1 MSFAFSCSLF
11 PHTFPKKWGPAVS
24 LWKGQRRT
32 TGLLKS
38 VSSLEKDVFLTEIT
52 SLEAAKNLAGL
63 LLKSLSRSSVR
74 SRMSLKSPKAY
85 NSLQKGA
92 VIWDP
97 KPLQVKKIF
106 EALKKGLNEY
116 LEAHQAELD
125 YLSGRHKDTKR
136 NSRLAFYYDLD
147 KQIRSVER
155 YIRKLEFHISKVEE
169 LYEAYCIQC
178 RLRDGATNMK
188 HAFSLSPS
196 TKASRES
203 LVELYK
209 NFQECTEDMCFI
221 ESALEVHLGEFH
233 LKMKGLVGFARLC
246 PGDQY
251 EVFVRLG
258 RQKWRLKG
266 KIETDDSQTWD
277 EEEKIFIP
285 NLHEKFEIKVTELR
299 GLATILVGVVTCDS
313 INFFTTKPQA
323 IIVDITELGTIKLQL
338 EVLWNPF
345 DTENLFLSP
354 GSTAK
359 FSVGSRKSLL
369 YNWTPPNTPSFREKY
384 YLSVLQQRQSQGD
397 ISDEAQPPSIWS
409 YLAACD
415 FDAHGRSKPHI
426 PAETSEADS
435 FSSEDQRG
443 TESRD
448 TTPAPDH
455 RPLPLV
461 IIQESCGEERQ
472 HPPPNHTTLD
482 ILKKTPCMDGF
493 PNNPSG
499 FLQSHKDGR
508 DSFNQ
513 TRNGRKTER
522 EDVSQKSLG
531 AANDLKLDGHSKAID
546 KTLQEVLNLLK
557 LHGVG
562 QAQLEKLEYQVSSLR
577 DKLKPKPLLHKHSS
591 MESLMVETVLESF
604 DFLNTDC
611 SADELSLFGSIRT
624 ASVSTYNDNTLQ
636 SLSCDIKTETRDV
649 TTGDDNLDT
658 LLITHLKLCKGLL
671 QKLKSPNVAQV
682 VQESI
687 LEEVSEQTRV
697 LGNVLDMSV
706 EEIIQKTKK
715 KKHYLKIWSDLA
727 EPGSILFTSAERFR
741 HALKYTLMLKVR
753 EKYPHQLEA
762 VLQKLLEQITTCE
775 GLLPSPPLQTE
786 LVTLF
791 QFYSYLEKH
800 HITSLEKHLG
810 KLAKE
815 VMLIEELQCPG
826 RLKTLKKLKG
836 KRLNKLQPL
845 PQTLQLLG
853 ILQLDDNHR
862 VSKAATSCLSRA
874 AANKNFREKAL
885 LFYTDV
891 LADHDPRLQQA
902 ACLALKNLRGV
913 ESIEQVAHLCQS
925 EAEEVRN
932 AARETTLSFGE
943 KGRQA
948 FERMDKICCELRET
962 AQEAEIE
969 ITVF

>member
-1 MSFAFSCSLF
+1 MSVKLTFVSPGDGGGISRSCSF
-11 PHTFPKKWGPAVS
+11 
-24 LWKGQRRT
+24 
-32 TGLLKS
+32 TGFSTVQSRK
-38 VSSLEKDVFLTEIT
+38 
-52 SLEAAKNLAGL
+52 LA
-63 LLKSLSRSSVR
+63 KSLNRSSVR

-85 NSLQKGA
+85 SSLQKGA

-188 HAFSLSPS
+188 HAFALSPS

-209 NFQECTEDMCFI
+209 NFQGCTEDMCFI
-221 ESALEVHLGEFH
+221 EGALEVHLGEFH

-285 NLHEKFEIKVTELR
+285 NLHEQFEIKVTELR

-338 EVLWNPF
+338 EVLWKPF

-354 GSTAK
+354 GTTAK
-359 FSVGSRKSLL
+359 FSVGSRKNSL

-384 YLSVLQQRQSQGD
+384 YLSILQQRQNQGD
-397 ISDEAQPPSIWS
+397 ISEEAQPPSILS

-415 FDAHGRSKPHI
+415 FGVHERSKPHD
-426 PAETSEADS
+426 PVETSEADS
-435 FSSEDQRG
+435 FSSEDLKG
-443 TESRD
+443 TESRNA
-448 TTPAPDH
+448 TPAADH
-455 RPLPLV
+455 RTLPLV
-461 IIQESCGEERQ
+461 IIQEACAEER
-472 HPPPNHTTLD
+472 HPLSSHATLD
-482 ILKKTPCMDGF
+482 ILKKTPCADGF
-493 PNNPSG
+493 PSNPSS
-499 FLQSHKDGR
+499 FLSRGKGSR
-508 DSFNQ
+508 ASFNQ
-513 TRNGRKTER
+513 TRTRHLTEQ
-522 EDVSQKSLG
+522 ENISQKSLN
-531 AANDLKLDGHSKAID
+531 AANDVKPDGCTKSID
-546 KTLQEVLNLLK
+546 KALQELLNLLK
-557 LHGVG
+557 FHDVR
-562 QAQLEKLEYQVSSLR
+562 QAQLEKLEYQVLSMR
-577 DKLKPKPLLHKHSS
+577 DKLKLKTLHHKRSS

-604 DFLNTDC
+604 DFLNADC
-611 SADELSLFGSIRT
+611 SADELSLFGSVRT
-624 ASVSTYNDNTLQ
+624 ASISTYNDSTFQ
-636 SLSCDIKTETRDV
+636 SLSCDMKTETRGV
-649 TTGDDNLDT
+649 TTGDDNLDV
-658 LLITHLKLCKGLL
+658 LLITHLKLCKALL
-671 QKLKSPNVAQV
+671 QKLRSPNIAQI
-682 VQESI
+682 VQESV
-687 LEEVSEQTRV
+687 LEEVSEQTQV
-697 LGNVLDMSV
+697 LGDVLDTSV

-727 EPGSILFTSAERFR
+727 EPGSILFASAERFH
-741 HALKYTLMLKVR
+741 HALRYTSALKMK
-753 EKYPHQLEA
+753 EKYPGQLEA
-762 VLQKLLEQITTCE
+762 VLRRLLEQIVTCN
-775 GLLPSPPLQTE
+775 GLLPSPYHQAEP
-786 LVTLF
+786 VTLF

-800 HITSLEKHLG
+800 HITSLDKHLG

-845 PQTLQLLG
+845 PQTLRLLG

-885 LFYTDV
+885 LFYTDA
-891 LADHDPRLQQA
+891 LADCDARLQQA
-902 ACLALKNLRGV
+902 ACLALKNLRAI

-925 EAEEVRN
+925 EIEEVRN

-948 FERMDKICCELRET
+948 FEKMDRICCELRET
-962 AQEAEIE
+962 VQQEAEIE

>member
-1 MSFAFSCSLF
+1 
-11 PHTFPKKWGPAVS
+11 
-24 LWKGQRRT
+24 
-32 TGLLKS
+32 
-38 VSSLEKDVFLTEIT
+38 
-52 SLEAAKNLAGL
+52 
-63 LLKSLSRSSVR
+63 SRSSVR

-106 EALKKGLNEY
+106 EPLLFSF
-116 LEAHQAELD
+116 Q
-125 YLSGRHKDTKR
+125 
-136 NSRLAFYYDLD
+136 AFYYDLD

-178 RLRDGATNMK
+178 RLRDGAANMK

-221 ESALEVHLGEFH
+221 EGALEVHLGEFH
-233 LKMKGLVGFARLC
+233 LKMKGMFIL
-246 PGDQY
+246 
-251 EVFVRLG
+251 VFVRLG

-285 NLHEKFEIKVTELR
+285 NLHEKLEIKVTELR

-354 GSTAK
+354 GTTAK
-359 FSVGSRKSLL
+359 FSVSSRKSSL

-397 ISDEAQPPSIWS
+397 GNNEAQPPSILS

-415 FDAHGRSKPHI
+415 FDVHGRSKPCT

-435 FSSEDQRG
+435 FSSEDQKG
-443 TESRD
+443 TESR
-448 TTPAPDH
+448 TVTPALDH
-455 RPLPLV
+455 RTLPLV
-461 IIQESCGEERQ
+461 MIQETCAEERQ
-472 HPPPNHTTLD
+472 HSLPDHTTLD
-482 ILKKTPCMDGF
+482 ILKKTPCVDGF
-493 PNNPSG
+493 PSNLPS
-499 FLQSHKDGR
+499 FLSRRKGG
-508 DSFNQ
+508 DSFHQ
-513 TRNGRKTER
+513 TRNHCLTEQ
-522 EDVSQKSLG
+522 EDFSQKSLNT
-531 AANDLKLDGHSKAID
+531 ANDLKLDGHTKSID

-557 LHGVG
+557 SHNVV

-577 DKLKPKPLLHKHSS
+577 DKLKLKLLHHKHAS
-591 MESLMVETVLESF
+591 MESLMVERVLESF
-604 DFLNTDC
+604 DFLNADC
-611 SADELSLFGSIRT
+611 SADELSLFGSVRT
-624 ASVSTYNDNTLQ
+624 ASIRYVSSAVAYRGKEAQ
-636 SLSCDIKTETRDV
+636 SLKWDF
-649 TTGDDNLDT
+649 
-658 LLITHLKLCKGLL
+658 
-671 QKLKSPNVAQV
+671 
-682 VQESI
+682 
-687 LEEVSEQTRV
+687 
-697 LGNVLDMSV
+697 SV
-706 EEIIQKTKK
+706 IQKIKK
-715 KKHYLKIWSDLA
+715 KKHNLKIWSDLA
-727 EPGSILFTSAERFR
+727 EPSSILFASAERFR
-741 HALKYTLMLKVR
+741 HALKYTLMLKVK
-753 EKYPHQLEA
+753 EKYPRQLEA
-762 VLQKLLEQITTCE
+762 VLQRLLEQIVTCD
-775 GLLPSPPLQTE
+775 GLLPCLPLQPE
-786 LVTLF
+786 LVTSF

-815 VMLIEELQCPG
+815 G
-826 RLKTLKKLKG
+826 KG
-836 KRLNKLQPL
+836 SAWLNF
-845 PQTLQLLG
+845 
-853 ILQLDDNHR
+853 
-862 VSKAATSCLSRA
+862 S
-874 AANKNFREKAL
+874 AL
-885 LFYTDV
+885 LFYTDA
-891 LADHDPRLQQA
+891 LADSDTRLQQA

-913 ESIEQVAHLCQS
+913 ESIEQVARLCQS

-943 KGRQA
+943 QGRQA
-948 FERMDKICCELRET
+948 FEKMDRICCELRDT
-962 AQEAEIE
+962 VQQEAEIE

>member
-1 MSFAFSCSLF
+1 MGNCS
-11 PHTFPKKWGPAVS
+11 S
-24 LWKGQRRT
+24 
-32 TGLLKS
+32 
-38 VSSLEKDVFLTEIT
+38 
-52 SLEAAKNLAGL
+52 
-63 LLKSLSRSSVR
+63 KSLSRSSVR
-74 SRMSLKSPKAY
+74 SRMSLKPPKAY
-85 NSLQKGA
+85 SSLQKGA
-92 VIWDP
+92 LIWDP

-188 HAFSLSPS
+188 QAFSLSPS

-209 NFQECTEDMCFI
+209 NVQECTEDMCFI
-221 ESALEVHLGEFH
+221 EGALEVHLGEFH
-233 LKMKGLVGFARLC
+233 VKMKGLVGFARLC

-313 INFFTTKPQA
+313 ISFFTTKPQA
-323 IIVDITELGTIKLQL
+323 ILVDITELGTIKLRL

-359 FSVGSRKSLL
+359 FSVGSRKSSL
-369 YNWTPPNTPSFREKY
+369 YNWTPPNTPSFRERY
-384 YLSVLQQRQSQGD
+384 YLSVLQHRQSPGD
-397 ISDEAQPPSIWS
+397 AAEEARPPSILS

-415 FDAHGRSKPHI
+415 FDVPGRNKPHN
-426 PAETSEADS
+426 PAETSEGDS
-435 FSSEDQRG
+435 FSSEDQKG
-443 TESRD
+443 AESRSA
-448 TTPAPDH
+448 TPAPEH
-455 RPLPLV
+455 RMLPLV
-461 IIQESCGEERQ
+461 IIQESGAEEPQRPLPA
-472 HPPPNHTTLD
+472 HSTLD
-482 ILKKTPCMDGF
+482 ILKKTPCVDGL
-493 PNNPSG
+493 PSPSG
-499 FLQSHKDGR
+499 FPSRHKGRR
-508 DSFNQ
+508 DSVSQ
-513 TRNGRKTER
+513 ARNRRLAEQ
-522 EDVSQKSLG
+522 ENISQKSWN
-531 AANDLKLDGHSKAID
+531 AAEGRAKPMDRS
-546 KTLQEVLNLLK
+546 LQEVLNLLK
-557 LHGVG
+557 GRHEGR
-562 QAQLEKLEYQVSSLR
+562 AQLQKLECQLSSLR
-577 DKLKPKPLLHKHSS
+577 DKLKLKPLHNHSS

-604 DFLNTDC
+604 DFLNADC

-624 ASVSTYNDNTLQ
+624 GSVSTCNGTVLQ
-636 SLSCDIKTETRDV
+636 SLSCDTRPEAQDV

-658 LLITHLKLCKGLL
+658 LLITHLRLCKGLL
-671 QKLKSPNVAQV
+671 QKLRTPNVAPV

-697 LGNVLDMSV
+697 LGDVLDLSV
-706 EEIIQKTKK
+706 EKIIQKTKK
-715 KKHYLKIWSDLA
+715 KKQYLKIWSDLA
-727 EPGSILFTSAERFR
+727 EPGSSILVTSAERFR
-741 HALKYTLMLKVR
+741 HALKYTMMLKVK
-753 EKYPHQLEA
+753 EKYPSHLET
-762 VLQKLLEQITTCE
+762 VLQRLLEQILTCD
-775 GLLPSPPLQTE
+775 GLLPSSHLQME
-786 LVTLF
+786 PVTLF
-791 QFYSYLEKH
+791 QFYRYLERH
-800 HITSLEKHLG
+800 HIGSLEKHLA

-826 RLKTLKKLKG
+826 RLKTLKRLKG
-836 KRLNKLQPL
+836 KRLNRLQPL
-845 PQTLQLLG
+845 PRTLRLLG
-853 ILQLDDNHR
+853 LLQLDENHR
-862 VSKAATSCLSRA
+862 VSKAATACLARA
-874 AANKNFREKAL
+874 GGCGSLRARAV

-891 LADHDPRLQQA
+891 LSDRDARLQQA
-902 ACLALKNLRGV
+902 ACLALKNLRAV

-925 EAEEVRN
+925 ETEEVRN

-943 KGRQA
+943 RGRQA
-948 FERMDKICCELRET
+948 FEKMDRICCELRET

>member
-1 MSFAFSCSLF
+1 MSVKLTFVSPGDGGGISRSCSF
-11 PHTFPKKWGPAVS
+11 
-24 LWKGQRRT
+24 
-32 TGLLKS
+32 TGFSTVQSRK
-38 VSSLEKDVFLTEIT
+38 
-52 SLEAAKNLAGL
+52 LA
-63 LLKSLSRSSVR
+63 KSLSRSSVR

-147 KQIRSVER
+147 KQIRFVER

-221 ESALEVHLGEFH
+221 EGALEVHLGEFH

-354 GSTAK
+354 GTTAK
-359 FSVGSRKSLL
+359 FSVGSRKSSL

-384 YLSVLQQRQSQGD
+384 YLSVLQQRQNQGD
-397 ISDEAQPPSIWS
+397 VSDEAQPPSILT

-415 FDAHGRSKPHI
+415 FDVPGRSKPHN

-435 FSSEDQRG
+435 FSSEDQKG
-443 TESRD
+443 MESRN
-448 TTPAPDH
+448 TTPALDH
-455 RPLPLV
+455 RTLPSV
-461 IIQESCGEERQ
+461 IIQETCAEERQ
-472 HPPPNHTTLD
+472 HPLPNHTTLD
-482 ILKKTPCMDGF
+482 ILKKTPCVDGF

-499 FLQSHKDGR
+499 FLNRHKGCR

-513 TRNGRKTER
+513 TRNRCLTEQDDINQR
-522 EDVSQKSLG
+522 SLN
-531 AANDLKLDGHSKAID
+531 AANNLKLDGHTTSID

-557 LHGVG
+557 LHDVG

-577 DKLKPKPLLHKHSS
+577 DKLKLKTLHHKHSS

-604 DFLNTDC
+604 DFLNADY
-611 SADELSLFGSIRT
+611 SADELSLFGSVRT
-624 ASVSTYNDNTLQ
+624 ASISTYNDNTLQ
-636 SLSCDIKTETRDV
+636 SLSCDMRTETRDV

-671 QKLKSPNVAQV
+671 QKLRSPNVAQV

-697 LGNVLDMSV
+697 LGDVLDMSV

-727 EPGSILFTSAERFR
+727 EPGSILFASAERFR
-741 HALKYTLMLKVR
+741 HALKYTSTLKVR
-753 EKYPHQLEA
+753 EKYPGQLEA
-762 VLQKLLEQITTCE
+762 VLQRLLEQIITCD
-775 GLLPSPPLQTE
+775 GLLPSLHLQTE
-786 LVTLF
+786 PVTVF

-845 PQTLQLLG
+845 PQTLRLLG

-862 VSKAATSCLSRA
+862 VCKAATSCLSRA

-885 LFYTDV
+885 FFYTDV
-891 LADHDPRLQQA
+891 LADCDARLQQA

-925 EAEEVRN
+925 ETEEVRN

-948 FERMDKICCELRET
+948 FEKMDRICCELRET
-962 AQEAEIE
+962 VQQEAEIE

>member
-1 MSFAFSCSLF
+1 MGLDIELVPWKLCGLGIAFLPGDGVCIFLIFLFSFY
-11 PHTFPKKWGPAVS
+11 
-24 LWKGQRRT
+24 R
-32 TGLLKS
+32 
-38 VSSLEKDVFLTEIT
+38 
-52 SLEAAKNLAGL
+52 
-63 LLKSLSRSSVR
+63 KSLSRGSVR
-74 SRMSLKSPKAY
+74 SRMSLKPPKVY

-136 NSRLAFYYDLD
+136 NSRLSADIPSQNLL
-147 KQIRSVER
+147 
-155 YIRKLEFHISKVEE
+155 KLCWGNSCSFFPHLPNLKVEE

-221 ESALEVHLGEFH
+221 EGALEVHLGEFH

-345 DTENLFLSP
+345 DTESMFLSP
-354 GSTAK
+354 GTTAK
-359 FSVGSRKSLL
+359 YSVGSRKSSL

-384 YLSVLQQRQSQGD
+384 YLSVLQQRQNQGD
-397 ISDEAQPPSIWS
+397 VSDEAQPPSILS

-415 FDAHGRSKPHI
+415 FDVHGRSKPHN

-443 TESRD
+443 TESRN
-448 TTPAPDH
+448 TTPALGH
-455 RPLPLV
+455 RTLPLV
-461 IIQESCGEERQ
+461 IIQETCAEERQ
-472 HPPPNHTTLD
+472 HPLPNHTTLD
-482 ILKKTPCMDGF
+482 ILKKTPCVDGF
-493 PNNPSG
+493 PNNPPS
-499 FLQSHKDGR
+499 FLNRHKGSR

-513 TRNGRKTER
+513 TRSCHLTEQ
-522 EDVSQKSLG
+522 EDISQKSLNT
-531 AANDLKLDGHSKAID
+531 ANDLKRDGCTKSID

-557 LHGVG
+557 LHDVG
-562 QAQLEKLEYQVSSLR
+562 QAQLEKLKYQVSSLR
-577 DKLKPKPLLHKHSS
+577 DKLKTLHHKHSS

-604 DFLNTDC
+604 DFLNADC

-624 ASVSTYNDNTLQ
+624 ASIRY
-636 SLSCDIKTETRDV
+636 IPAA
-649 TTGDDNLDT
+649 
-658 LLITHLKLCKGLL
+658 LCYRG
-671 QKLKSPNVAQV
+671 QGRGVRRAHPRNSYQY
-682 VQESI
+682 
-687 LEEVSEQTRV
+687 TV
-697 LGNVLDMSV
+697 LGEVMVVCAIWCLISHV
-706 EEIIQKTKK
+706 KSKIFIQKTKK

-727 EPGSILFTSAERFR
+727 EPGSILFASAERFR
-741 HALKYTLMLKVR
+741 QALKYTTMLKVK
-753 EKYPHQLEA
+753 EKYPGQLEA
-762 VLQKLLEQITTCE
+762 VLQKLLEQIITCD
-775 GLLPSPPLQTE
+775 GLLLSLYLQTE

-874 AANKNFREKAL
+874 ATNKNFREKAL
-885 LFYTDV
+885 FFYTDV
-891 LADHDPRLQQA
+891 LAGCDARLQQA

-913 ESIEQVAHLCQS
+913 ESMEQVAHLCQS
-925 EAEEVRN
+925 ETEEVRN
-932 AARETTLSFGE
+932 AARETMLSFGE

-948 FERMDKICCELRET
+948 FERMDRICCELRET
-962 AQEAEIE
+962 VQQEAEIE

>member
-1 MSFAFSCSLF
+1 
-11 PHTFPKKWGPAVS
+11 
-24 LWKGQRRT
+24 
-32 TGLLKS
+32 
-38 VSSLEKDVFLTEIT
+38 
-52 SLEAAKNLAGL
+52 
-63 LLKSLSRSSVR
+63 
-74 SRMSLKSPKAY
+74 MSLKSPKAY

-136 NSRLAFYYDLD
+136 NSRL
-147 KQIRSVER
+147 
-155 YIRKLEFHISKVEE
+155 VEE

-178 RLRDGATNMK
+178 RLRDGAANMK

-221 ESALEVHLGEFH
+221 EGALEVHLGEFH

-285 NLHEKFEIKVTELR
+285 NLHEKLEIKVTELR

-354 GSTAK
+354 GTTAK
-359 FSVGSRKSLL
+359 FSVSSRKSSL

-397 ISDEAQPPSIWS
+397 GNNEAQPPSILS

-415 FDAHGRSKPHI
+415 FDVHGRSKPCT

-435 FSSEDQRG
+435 FSSEDQKG
-443 TESRD
+443 TESR
-448 TTPAPDH
+448 TVTPALDH
-455 RPLPLV
+455 RTLPLV
-461 IIQESCGEERQ
+461 MIQETCAEERQ
-472 HPPPNHTTLD
+472 HSLPDHTTLD
-482 ILKKTPCMDGF
+482 ILKKTPCVDGF
-493 PNNPSG
+493 PSNLPS
-499 FLQSHKDGR
+499 FLSRRKGG
-508 DSFNQ
+508 DSFHQ
-513 TRNGRKTER
+513 TRNHCLTEQ
-522 EDVSQKSLG
+522 EDFSQKSLNT
-531 AANDLKLDGHSKAID
+531 ANDLKLDGHTKSID

-557 LHGVG
+557 SHNVV

-577 DKLKPKPLLHKHSS
+577 DKLKLKLLHHKHAS
-591 MESLMVETVLESF
+591 MESLMVERVLESF
-604 DFLNTDC
+604 DFLNADC
-611 SADELSLFGSIRT
+611 SADELSLFGSVRT
-624 ASVSTYNDNTLQ
+624 ASIRYVSSAVQFTFNQLFLF
-636 SLSCDIKTETRDV
+636 SFVLP
-649 TTGDDNLDT
+649 
-658 LLITHLKLCKGLL
+658 H
-671 QKLKSPNVAQV
+671 VA
-682 VQESI
+682 S
-687 LEEVSEQTRV
+687 
-697 LGNVLDMSV
+697 
-706 EEIIQKTKK
+706 
-715 KKHYLKIWSDLA
+715 
-727 EPGSILFTSAERFR
+727 
-741 HALKYTLMLKVR
+741 
-753 EKYPHQLEA
+753 
-762 VLQKLLEQITTCE
+762 VLQRLLEQIVTCD
-775 GLLPSPPLQTE
+775 GLLPCLPLQPE
-786 LVTLF
+786 LVTSF

-815 VMLIEELQCPG
+815 GKGSAWLNFSV
-826 RLKTLKKLKG
+826 RLCSDSDT
-836 KRLNKLQPL
+836 
-845 PQTLQLLG
+845 
-853 ILQLDDNHR
+853 
-862 VSKAATSCLSRA
+862 
-874 AANKNFREKAL
+874 
-885 LFYTDV
+885 
-891 LADHDPRLQQA
+891 RLQQA

-913 ESIEQVAHLCQS
+913 ESIEQVARLCQS

-932 AARETTLSFGE
+932 AARETTLSFG
-943 KGRQA
+943 KSV
-948 FERMDKICCELRET
+948 ELLLSN
-962 AQEAEIE
+962 
-969 ITVF
+969 VK

>member
-1 MSFAFSCSLF
+1 MSVKLTFVSPGDGGGISRSSSFTGFSTMQSR
-11 PHTFPKKWGPAVS
+11 K
-24 LWKGQRRT
+24 
-32 TGLLKS
+32 
-38 VSSLEKDVFLTEIT
+38 
-52 SLEAAKNLAGL
+52 LA
-63 LLKSLSRSSVR
+63 KSLSRSSVR
-74 SRMSLKSPKAY
+74 SRMSLRSPKVY
-85 NSLQKGA
+85 SSLQKG
-92 VIWDP
+92 VVVWDP

-136 NSRLAFYYDLD
+136 NSRL
-147 KQIRSVER
+147 
-155 YIRKLEFHISKVEE
+155 VEE

-178 RLRDGATNMK
+178 RLRDGAANMK

-209 NFQECTEDMCFI
+209 NFQGCTEDMCFI
-221 ESALEVHLGEFH
+221 EGALEVHLGEFH

-345 DTENLFLSP
+345 DTDNLFLSP
-354 GSTAK
+354 GTTAK
-359 FSVGSRKSLL
+359 FSVGSRKSSL

-384 YLSVLQQRQSQGD
+384 YLVSMLRKTKCKAKTLGVG
-397 ISDEAQPPSIWS
+397 PPSILS

-415 FDAHGRSKPHI
+415 FGVHSRSKPHSA
-426 PAETSEADS
+426 AETSEADS
-435 FSSEDQRG
+435 FSSEDQKG
-443 TESRD
+443 TESRN
-448 TTPAPDH
+448 TTPALGH
-455 RPLPLV
+455 RTLPLV
-461 IIQESCGEERQ
+461 IIQETSAEERQ
-472 HPPPNHTTLD
+472 HPLPNHTTLD
-482 ILKKTPCMDGF
+482 ILKKTPCVDGF
-493 PNNPSG
+493 PNTPSS
-499 FLQSHKDGR
+499 FLIRGKDSR
-508 DSFNQ
+508 DSINQ
-513 TRNGRKTER
+513 TRNRHLTEQ
-522 EDVSQKSLG
+522 ENVSQKSL
-531 AANDLKLDGHSKAID
+531 N
-546 KTLQEVLNLLK
+546 TLQEVLNLLK
-557 LHGVG
+557 LQDMR
-562 QAQLEKLEYQVSSLR
+562 QAQLEKLEYQVLSIR
-577 DKLKPKPLLHKHSS
+577 GKLKTLPHKHSS

-611 SADELSLFGSIRT
+611 SADELSLFGSVRT
-624 ASVSTYNDNTLQ
+624 ASIRYVSAALHERGRGKGVRKADPRNT
-636 SLSCDIKTETRDV
+636 
-649 TTGDDNLDT
+649 DT
-658 LLITHLKLCKGLL
+658 FRSAKYDCA
-671 QKLKSPNVAQV
+671 VF
-682 VQESI
+682 
-687 LEEVSEQTRV
+687 
-697 LGNVLDMSV
+697 
-706 EEIIQKTKK
+706 
-715 KKHYLKIWSDLA
+715 
-727 EPGSILFTSAERFR
+727 LFLVCSF
-741 HALKYTLMLKVR
+741 L
-753 EKYPHQLEA
+753 PS
-762 VLQKLLEQITTCE
+762 VLQRLLEQIVTCD
-775 GLLPSPPLQTE
+775 GLLPSPYLQTE
-786 LVTLF
+786 PVTLF
-791 QFYSYLEKH
+791 QFCSYLEKH

-845 PQTLQLLG
+845 RPTLRLLG

-874 AANKNFREKAL
+874 AANKSFREKAL

-891 LADHDPRLQQA
+891 LADCDARLQQA
-902 ACLALKNLRGV
+902 ACLALKNLRGI
-913 ESIEQVAHLCQS
+913 ESIEEVAHLCQS
-925 EAEEVRN
+925 ETEEVRN

-948 FERMDKICCELRET
+948 FEKMDRICCELRET
-962 AQEAEIE
+962 VHQEAEIE

>member
-1 MSFAFSCSLF
+1 MSVKLTFVSPGDGGGISRSCSF
-11 PHTFPKKWGPAVS
+11 
-24 LWKGQRRT
+24 
-32 TGLLKS
+32 TGFSTVQSRK
-38 VSSLEKDVFLTEIT
+38 
-52 SLEAAKNLAGL
+52 LA
-63 LLKSLSRSSVR
+63 
-74 SRMSLKSPKAY
+74 
-85 NSLQKGA
+85 
-92 VIWDP
+92 
-97 KPLQVKKIF
+97 
-106 EALKKGLNEY
+106 EY

-147 KQIRSVER
+147 KQIRLVER

-178 RLRDGATNMK
+178 RLRDGAANMK

-221 ESALEVHLGEFH
+221 EGALEVHLGEFH

-285 NLHEKFEIKVTELR
+285 NLHEKLEIKVTELR

-354 GSTAK
+354 GTTAK
-359 FSVGSRKSLL
+359 FSVSSRKSSL

-384 YLSVLQQRQSQGD
+384 YLSVLQQRQSQADG
-397 ISDEAQPPSIWS
+397 SDAQPPSILS

-415 FDAHGRSKPHI
+415 FDVHRRSKPCT

-435 FSSEDQRG
+435 FSSEDQKG
-443 TESRD
+443 MESR
-448 TTPAPDH
+448 TATPALDH
-455 RPLPLV
+455 RTLPLV
-461 IIQESCGEERQ
+461 MIQETCAEERQ
-472 HPPPNHTTLD
+472 HPLPDHTTLD
-482 ILKKTPCMDGF
+482 ILKKTPCVDGF
-493 PNNPSG
+493 PSNPPS
-499 FLQSHKDGR
+499 FRSHHKGG
-508 DSFNQ
+508 DSFHQ
-513 TRNGRKTER
+513 TRTHRLTEH
-522 EDVSQKSLG
+522 EDFSQKSLTT
-531 AANDLKLDGHSKAID
+531 ANDLKLDGHTKSID

-557 LHGVG
+557 SHDVV

-577 DKLKPKPLLHKHSS
+577 DKLKLKPLHHKHSS

-604 DFLNTDC
+604 DFLNADC
-611 SADELSLFGSIRT
+611 SADELSLFGSVRT
-624 ASVSTYNDNTLQ
+624 ASISTYNDNTLQ
-636 SLSCDIKTETRDV
+636 SLSCDMRTETRDV

-658 LLITHLKLCKGLL
+658 LLVTHLKLCKGLL
-671 QKLKSPNVAQV
+671 QKLSSPTVAQV
-682 VQESI
+682 VQKSI

-697 LGNVLDMSV
+697 LGDVLDMSV

-715 KKHYLKIWSDLA
+715 KKQYLKIWSDLA
-727 EPGSILFTSAERFR
+727 EPSSILFASAERFR
-741 HALKYTLMLKVR
+741 HALKYTLMLKVK
-753 EKYPHQLEA
+753 EKYPRQLEA
-762 VLQKLLEQITTCE
+762 VLQRLLEQIVTCD
-775 GLLPSPPLQTE
+775 GLLPCLPLQPE
-786 LVTLF
+786 LVTSF

-836 KRLNKLQPL
+836 KRLNRLQPL
-845 PQTLQLLG
+845 PQTLRLLG
-853 ILQLDDNHR
+853 LLQLDDNHR
-862 VSKAATSCLSRA
+862 VSKAATACLCRA
-874 AANKNFREKAL
+874 AASRNCREKAL
-885 LFYTDV
+885 LFYTDA
-891 LADHDPRLQQA
+891 LADSDTRLQQA

-913 ESIEQVAHLCQS
+913 ESIEQVAQLCQS

-943 KGRQA
+943 QGRQA
-948 FERMDKICCELRET
+948 FEKMDRICCELRDT
-962 AQEAEIE
+962 VQQEAEIE

>member
-1 MSFAFSCSLF
+1 MSVKLTFVSPGDGAGISRSCSF
-11 PHTFPKKWGPAVS
+11 
-24 LWKGQRRT
+24 
-32 TGLLKS
+32 TGFSTVQSRKL
-38 VSSLEKDVFLTEIT
+38 
-52 SLEAAKNLAGL
+52 AKP
-63 LLKSLSRSSVR
+63 LSRGSVR
-74 SRMSLKSPKAY
+74 SRMSLKPPKAY

-92 VIWDP
+92 LVWDP

-188 HAFSLSPS
+188 EAFSLSPA

-203 LVELYK
+203 LVELYR
-209 NFQECTEDMCFI
+209 NVQECTEDMCFI
-221 ESALEVHLGEFH
+221 EGALEVHLGEFH
-233 LKMKGLVGFARLC
+233 VKMKGLVGFARLC

-266 KIETDDSQTWD
+266 KIESDDSQTWD
-277 EEEKIFIP
+277 EEEKVFIP

-323 IIVDITELGTIKLQL
+323 IVVDITELGTIKLRL

-345 DTENLFLSP
+345 DTESLFLSP

-359 FSVGSRKSLL
+359 FSVGSRKSSL
-369 YNWTPPNTPSFREKY
+369 YNWTPPNTPSFRERY
-384 YLSVLQQRQSQGD
+384 YLSVLQQR
-397 ISDEAQPPSIWS
+397 EENQPPSILS
-409 YLAACD
+409 YLAACEL
-415 FDAHGRSKPHI
+415 AV
-426 PAETSEADS
+426 PAESSEGDS
-435 FSSEDQRG
+435 FSSEEQRG
-443 TESRD
+443 PDSRSA
-448 TTPAPDH
+448 TPAPER
-455 RPLPLV
+455 RPPL
-461 IIQESCGEERQ
+461 IIRETAAEEP
-472 HPPPNHTTLD
+472 HAPAPAAASTLD
-482 ILKKTPCMDGF
+482 ILRKSPAPGAS
-493 PNNPSG
+493 PSPSG
-499 FLQSHKDGR
+499 RHKGAGGSFSRARHRRLAEPESGGRRGWKEPRAKGVDG
-508 DSFNQ
+508 S
-513 TRNGRKTER
+513 
-522 EDVSQKSLG
+522 
-531 AANDLKLDGHSKAID
+531 
-546 KTLQEVLNLLK
+546 LQEVLTLLK
-557 LHGVG
+557 GCG
-562 QAQLEKLEYQVSSLR
+562 QPPAQLDKLESQVSSLR
-577 DKLKPKPLLHKHSS
+577 DKLKLKTLHKHSS

-604 DFLNTDC
+604 DFLNADC

-624 ASVSTYNDNTLQ
+624 GSVSTYNGNGLQ
-636 SLSCDIKTETRDV
+636 SLSCDTRAEAQDV

-658 LLITHLKLCKGLL
+658 LLITHLRLCKGLL
-671 QKLKSPNVAQV
+671 QKLRTPNVAPV
-682 VQESI
+682 VQESL

-697 LGNVLDMSV
+697 LGDVLDLSV
-706 EEIIQKTKK
+706 DKIIQKTKK
-715 KKHYLKIWSDLA
+715 KKQYLKIWSDLA
-727 EPGSILFTSAERFR
+727 EPGSSILVTSAERFR
-741 HALKYTLMLKVR
+741 HGLKYTMMLKVK
-753 EKYPHQLEA
+753 EKYPSHLET
-762 VLQKLLEQITTCE
+762 VLQRLLEQILTCD
-775 GLLPSPPLQTE
+775 GLLPPSALHTE
-786 LVTLF
+786 PVTVF
-791 QFYSYLEKH
+791 QFCRYLERH
-800 HITSLEKHLG
+800 HIGSLEKHLA

-826 RLKTLKKLKG
+826 RLKTLKRLKG
-836 KRLNKLQPL
+836 KRLSRLQPL
-845 PQTLQLLG
+845 PRTLRLLG
-853 ILQLDDNHR
+853 LLQLDDNHR
-862 VSKAATSCLSRA
+862 VSKAATACLARA
-874 AANKNFREKAL
+874 GGGQLRARAV

-891 LADHDPRLQQA
+891 LADCDARLQQA
-902 ACLALKNLRGV
+902 ACLALKNLRAV

-925 EAEEVRN
+925 ETEEVRN

-943 KGRQA
+943 RGRQA
-948 FERMDKICCELRET
+948 FEKMDRICCELRET

>member
-1 MSFAFSCSLF
+1 S
-11 PHTFPKKWGPAVS
+11 
-24 LWKGQRRT
+24 
-32 TGLLKS
+32 
-38 VSSLEKDVFLTEIT
+38 
-52 SLEAAKNLAGL
+52 
-63 LLKSLSRSSVR
+63 
-74 SRMSLKSPKAY
+74 
-85 NSLQKGA
+85 
-92 VIWDP
+92 
-97 KPLQVKKIF
+97 
-106 EALKKGLNEY
+106 EY

-178 RLRDGATNMK
+178 RLRDGAANMK
-188 HAFSLSPS
+188 QAFSLSPS

-209 NFQECTEDMCFI
+209 NFQGCTEDMCFI
-221 ESALEVHLGEFH
+221 EGALEVHLGEFH

-299 GLATILVGVVTCDS
+299 GLGTILVGVVTCDS

-345 DTENLFLSP
+345 DTDSLFLSP
-354 GSTAK
+354 GTTAK
-359 FSVGSRKSLL
+359 FSVGSRKSSL

-384 YLSVLQQRQSQGD
+384 YLSVLQQRQNEGEVKE
-397 ISDEAQPPSIWS
+397 EAQPPSILS

-415 FDAHGRSKPHI
+415 FGVHPRSKPHS
-426 PAETSEADS
+426 AAGTSEVDS
-435 FSSEDQRG
+435 LCSEDEKG

-448 TTPAPDH
+448 TTPALGH
-455 RPLPLV
+455 GTLPLV
-461 IIQESCGEERQ
+461 IIQETSAEERQ
-472 HPPPNHTTLD
+472 RPLPNHVTLD
-482 ILKKTPCMDGF
+482 ILKKTPCVDGF
-493 PNNPSG
+493 PNTPSSFVVRG
-499 FLQSHKDGR
+499 KGSR
-508 DSFNQ
+508 DFINQ
-513 TRNGRKTER
+513 TRNHHLTEQ
-522 EDVSQKSLG
+522 ENVSQRSLN
-531 AANDLKLDGHSKAID
+531 AENVLKLDGCAKSID

-557 LHGVG
+557 FWDMR
-562 QAQLEKLEYQVSSLR
+562 QAQLEKLEHQVLSVR
-577 DKLKPKPLLHKHSS
+577 DKLKLKTLPRKHSS

-624 ASVSTYNDNTLQ
+624 ASISTYNDNTLH
-636 SLSCDIKTETRDV
+636 SLSSDIKTEARDV
-649 TTGDDNLDT
+649 TTGDDSLDT
-658 LLITHLKLCKGLL
+658 LLITHLKLCKSLL
-671 QKLKSPNVAQV
+671 QKLSSPSVAQI
-682 VQESI
+682 VQERL
-687 LEEVSEQTRV
+687 LEEVSRQTQV
-697 LGNVLDMSV
+697 LGEVVEGSV

-715 KKHYLKIWSDLA
+715 KKHFLKIWSDIA
-727 EPGSILFTSAERFR
+727 EPGSVLFASAERFR
-741 HALKYTLMLKVR
+741 RALKYLLTLKVKER
-753 EKYPHQLEA
+753 YPGQLEA
-762 VLQKLLEQITTCE
+762 VLQSLLEQIVTCD
-775 GLLPSPPLQTE
+775 GLLPSPYLRTE
-786 LVTLF
+786 PVTFF
-791 QFYSYLEKH
+791 QFCNYLEKL

-845 PQTLQLLG
+845 PRTLRLLG
-853 ILQLDDNHR
+853 MLQLDDNHR
-862 VSKAATSCLSRA
+862 VSKAATSCLSRL
-874 AANKNFREKAL
+874 AANSSLREKAL
-885 LFYTDV
+885 LFYTGV
-891 LADHDPRLQQA
+891 LADSDARLQQA
-902 ACLALKNLRGV
+902 ACLALKILRGI
-913 ESIEQVAHLCQS
+913 ESIEEVAHLCQS

-948 FERMDKICCELRET
+948 FEKMDRICCELRDT
-962 AQEAEIE
+962 VHQEAEIE

>member
-1 MSFAFSCSLF
+1 MSVKLTFVSPGDGGGISRSCSF
-11 PHTFPKKWGPAVS
+11 
-24 LWKGQRRT
+24 
-32 TGLLKS
+32 TGFSTVQSRK
-38 VSSLEKDVFLTEIT
+38 
-52 SLEAAKNLAGL
+52 LA
-63 LLKSLSRSSVR
+63 KSLSRSSVR

-92 VIWDP
+92 VVWDP

-106 EALKKGLNEY
+106 EVLKKGLNEY

-203 LVELYK
+203 LVELCK

-221 ESALEVHLGEFH
+221 EGALEVHLGEFH

-345 DTENLFLSP
+345 DTGNLFLSP
-354 GSTAK
+354 GTTAK
-359 FSVGSRKSLL
+359 FSVGSRKSSL
-369 YNWTPPNTPSFREKY
+369 YSWTPPNTPSFREKY
-384 YLSVLQQRQSQGD
+384 YLSVLQQRQNQGD
-397 ISDEAQPPSIWS
+397 VSDEAQPPSILS

-415 FDAHGRSKPHI
+415 FDVHGRNKPHN

-435 FSSEDQRG
+435 FSSEDQKG
-443 TESRD
+443 TESRN
-448 TTPAPDH
+448 TTPALDH
-455 RPLPLV
+455 RMLPLV
-461 IIQESCGEERQ
+461 IIQDTCAEEQQ
-472 HPPPNHTTLD
+472 HPLPNHTTLD
-482 ILKKTPCMDGF
+482 ILKKTPCVDEF
-493 PNNPSG
+493 PSNPSSV
-499 FLQSHKDGR
+499 LSSHQGR
-508 DSFNQ
+508 DPFNQ
-513 TRNGRKTER
+513 TRNRRLAEQ
-522 EDVSQKSLG
+522 EDISQKSLN
-531 AANDLKLDGHSKAID
+531 AANDLKLDGRTKSID

-557 LHGVG
+557 SRDVR
-562 QAQLEKLEYQVSSLR
+562 QARLEKLEYQVSSLR
-577 DKLKPKPLLHKHSS
+577 DKLKLKTLHRRHSS

-604 DFLNTDC
+604 DFLNADC
-611 SADELSLFGSIRT
+611 SADELSLFGSVRT
-624 ASVSTYNDNTLQ
+624 TSTSTYNDNTLQ
-636 SLSCDIKTETRDV
+636 SLSCDTRTETRDV
-649 TTGDDNLDT
+649 TTGDDSLDT

-671 QKLKSPNVAQV
+671 QKLRSPNVAQV
-682 VQESI
+682 VQKSI

-697 LGNVLDMSV
+697 LGDVLNMSA
-706 EEIIQKTKK
+706 EEIIQKAKK

-727 EPGSILFTSAERFR
+727 EPGSILFASAERFR
-741 HALKYTLMLKVR
+741 RAIKYTLTLKVK
-753 EKYPHQLEA
+753 EKYPGQLEA
-762 VLQKLLEQITTCE
+762 VLQRLLEQIITCD
-775 GLLPSPPLQTE
+775 GLLPSLYPQTE
-786 LVTLF
+786 PITLF

-800 HITSLEKHLG
+800 PMASLEKHAG

-826 RLKTLKKLKG
+826 RLKTLKKLRG

-845 PQTLQLLG
+845 PQTLRLLG
-853 ILQLDDNHR
+853 VLQLDDNHR

-874 AANKNFREKAL
+874 AANKSFREKAL

-891 LADHDPRLQQA
+891 LADCDATLQQA

-925 EAEEVRN
+925 EREEVRN

-943 KGRQA
+943 RGRQA
-948 FERMDKICCELRET
+948 FEKMDRICCELRET
-962 AQEAEIE
+962 VQQEAEIE

>member
-1 MSFAFSCSLF
+1 MSVKLTFVSPADGGGISRSCSF
-11 PHTFPKKWGPAVS
+11 
-24 LWKGQRRT
+24 
-32 TGLLKS
+32 TGFSTVQSRK
-38 VSSLEKDVFLTEIT
+38 
-52 SLEAAKNLAGL
+52 LA
-63 LLKSLSRSSVR
+63 KSLSRSSVR

-125 YLSGRHKDTKR
+125 YLSGRHKDMKR

-354 GSTAK
+354 GTTTK
-359 FSVGSRKSLL
+359 FSVGSRKSSL

-384 YLSVLQQRQSQGD
+384 YLSVLQQRQNQGD

-415 FDAHGRSKPHI
+415 FDAHGRGKPHA

-443 TESRD
+443 TESRN

-455 RPLPLV
+455 RMLPSESV
-461 IIQESCGEERQ
+461 QESCTEEQQ
-472 HPPPNHTTLD
+472 HPSPNHTTLD

-493 PNNPSG
+493 PNKPSG
-499 FLQSHKDGR
+499 FLHSHKDGR
-508 DSFNQ
+508 DSFSQ
-513 TRNGRKTER
+513 TRKHHKTEQ
-522 EDVSQKSLG
+522 ENMSQKSLN
-531 AANDLKLDGHSKAID
+531 AASDLKLDGHTKAID
-546 KTLQEVLNLLK
+546 KTLQEVLHLLK
-557 LHGVG
+557 LHDVG

-577 DKLKPKPLLHKHSS
+577 DKLKPKPLHKHSS

-611 SADELSLFGSIRT
+611 SADELSLFGSVRT
-624 ASVSTYNDNTLQ
+624 ASISTYNDNTLQ
-636 SLSCDIKTETRDV
+636 SLSCDTRAEVRDI

-697 LGNVLDMSV
+697 LGDVLDMSV
-706 EEIIQKTKK
+706 EQIIQKTKK

-727 EPGSILFTSAERFR
+727 EPGSFLLTSAERFR
-741 HALKYTLMLKVR
+741 HALKYTLVLKVK
-753 EKYPHQLEA
+753 EKYPRQLEA
-762 VLQKLLEQITTCE
+762 VLQRLLEQITTCG
-775 GLLPSPPLQTE
+775 GLLPSKPPLQTE

-836 KRLNKLQPL
+836 KRLNRLQPL

-891 LADHDPRLQQA
+891 LTGHDARLQQA

-925 EAEEVRN
+925 ETEEVRN
-932 AARETTLSFGE
+932 AARETTLSFGWT
-943 KGRQA
+943 G
-948 FERMDKICCELRET
+948 
-962 AQEAEIE
+962 
-969 ITVF
+969 

>member
-1 MSFAFSCSLF
+1 MSVKLTFVSPGDGGGISRSCSF
-11 PHTFPKKWGPAVS
+11 
-24 LWKGQRRT
+24 
-32 TGLLKS
+32 TGFSTVQSRK
-38 VSSLEKDVFLTEIT
+38 
-52 SLEAAKNLAGL
+52 LA
-63 LLKSLSRSSVR
+63 KSLGRSSVR

-147 KQIRSVER
+147 KQIRLVER

-178 RLRDGATNMK
+178 RLRDGAANMK

-221 ESALEVHLGEFH
+221 EGALEVHLGEFH

-285 NLHEKFEIKVTELR
+285 NLHEKLEIKVTELR

-354 GSTAK
+354 GTTAK
-359 FSVGSRKSLL
+359 FSVSSRKSSL

-384 YLSVLQQRQSQGD
+384 YLSVLQQRQSQADG
-397 ISDEAQPPSIWS
+397 SDAQPPSILS

-415 FDAHGRSKPHI
+415 FDVHGRSKPCT

-435 FSSEDQRG
+435 FSSEDQKG
-443 TESRD
+443 TESR
-448 TTPAPDH
+448 TATPALDH
-455 RPLPLV
+455 RTLPLV
-461 IIQESCGEERQ
+461 MIQETCAEERQ
-472 HPPPNHTTLD
+472 HPLPDHTTLD
-482 ILKKTPCMDGF
+482 ILKKTPCVDGF
-493 PNNPSG
+493 PSNPPS
-499 FLQSHKDGR
+499 FRSRHKGG
-508 DSFNQ
+508 DSFHQ
-513 TRNGRKTER
+513 PRNHRLTEH
-522 EDVSQKSLG
+522 EDFSQKSLN
-531 AANDLKLDGHSKAID
+531 AANDLKLDGHTKSID

-557 LHGVG
+557 SHNVV

-577 DKLKPKPLLHKHSS
+577 DKLKLKPLHHKHSS

-604 DFLNTDC
+604 DFLNADC
-611 SADELSLFGSIRT
+611 SADELSLFGSVRT
-624 ASVSTYNDNTLQ
+624 ASISTYNDNTLQ
-636 SLSCDIKTETRDV
+636 SLSCDTRTETRDV

-658 LLITHLKLCKGLL
+658 LLVTHLKLCKGLL
-671 QKLKSPNVAQV
+671 QKLSSPSVAQV
-682 VQESI
+682 VQKSI

-697 LGNVLDMSV
+697 LGDVLDLSV
-706 EEIIQKTKK
+706 EE
-715 KKHYLKIWSDLA
+715 
-727 EPGSILFTSAERFR
+727 
-741 HALKYTLMLKVR
+741 MLQR
-753 EKYPHQLEA
+753 
-762 VLQKLLEQITTCE
+762 LLEQIVTCD
-775 GLLPSPPLQTE
+775 GLLPCLPLQPE
-786 LVTLF
+786 LVTSF

-836 KRLNKLQPL
+836 KRLNRLQPL
-845 PQTLQLLG
+845 PQTLRLLG
-853 ILQLDDNHR
+853 LLQLDDNHR
-862 VSKAATSCLSRA
+862 VSKAATACLCRA
-874 AANKNFREKAL
+874 AASRNCREKAL
-885 LFYTDV
+885 LFYTDA
-891 LADHDPRLQQA
+891 LADSDTRLQQA

-913 ESIEQVAHLCQS
+913 ESIEQVAQLCQS

-943 KGRQA
+943 QGRQA
-948 FERMDKICCELRET
+948 FEKMDRICCELRDT
-962 AQEAEIE
+962 VQQEAEIE

>member
-1 MSFAFSCSLF
+1 MGNCS
-11 PHTFPKKWGPAVS
+11 S
-24 LWKGQRRT
+24 
-32 TGLLKS
+32 
-38 VSSLEKDVFLTEIT
+38 
-52 SLEAAKNLAGL
+52 
-63 LLKSLSRSSVR
+63 KSLSRGSVR
-74 SRMSLKSPKAY
+74 SRMSLKPPKAY

-92 VIWDP
+92 LVWDP

-188 HAFSLSPS
+188 QAFSLSPA

-203 LVELYK
+203 LVELYR
-209 NFQECTEDMCFI
+209 NVQECTEDMCFI
-221 ESALEVHLGEFH
+221 EGALEVHLGEFH
-233 LKMKGLVGFARLC
+233 VKMKGLVGFARLC

-258 RQKWRLKG
+258 CQKWRLKG

-323 IIVDITELGTIKLQL
+323 ILVDITELGTIKLRL

-359 FSVGSRKSLL
+359 FSVGSRKSSL
-369 YNWTPPNTPSFREKY
+369 YNWTPPNTPSFRERY
-384 YLSVLQQRQSQGD
+384 YLSVLQQRQSPGEAGD
-397 ISDEAQPPSIWS
+397 EPRPPSILS

-415 FDAHGRSKPHI
+415 FHVPARSKAHN
-426 PAETSEADS
+426 PAESSEGDS
-435 FSSEDQRG
+435 LSSEDQKG
-443 TESRD
+443 AESRS
-448 TTPAPDH
+448 TTPAPEH
-455 RPLPLV
+455 RALV
-461 IIQESCGEERQ
+461 IVRESGAEQ
-472 HPPPNHTTLD
+472 PHPALPAHSTLD
-482 ILKKTPCMDGF
+482 ILKKTPDSSDGF
-493 PNNPSG
+493 PSPSSLPG
-499 FLQSHKDGR
+499 RHKGSGG
-508 DSFNQ
+508 SFSQARHRRLAEQENI
-513 TRNGRKTER
+513 
-522 EDVSQKSLG
+522 SQKSWS
-531 AANDLKLDGHSKAID
+531 AANDPRADGRARSMD
-546 KTLQEVLNLLK
+546 RTLQEVLDLLK
-557 LHGVG
+557 PRGEG
-562 QAQLEKLEYQVSSLR
+562 QAPLEKLEGHVSSLR
-577 DKLKPKPLLHKHSS
+577 EKLKLKALHKHSS

-604 DFLNTDC
+604 DFLNADC

-624 ASVSTYNDNTLQ
+624 GSVSTYNGNGLQ
-636 SLSCDIKTETRDV
+636 PLSCDTRAEAQDV

-658 LLITHLKLCKGLL
+658 LLITHLRLCKGLL
-671 QKLKSPNVAQV
+671 QKLRTPNVARV

-697 LGNVLDMSV
+697 LGDVLDLSV
-706 EEIIQKTKK
+706 DKIIQKTKK
-715 KKHYLKIWSDLA
+715 KKQYLKIWSDLA
-727 EPGSILFTSAERFR
+727 EPGSSILVTSAERFR
-741 HALKYTLMLKVR
+741 HALKYTMMLKVK
-753 EKYPHQLEA
+753 EKYPSHLET
-762 VLQKLLEQITTCE
+762 VLQRLLEQILTCD
-775 GLLPSPPLQTE
+775 GLLPSSPPQTE
-786 LVTLF
+786 PVTLF
-791 QFYSYLEKH
+791 QFCRYLERH
-800 HITSLEKHLG
+800 HIGSLEKHLA

-815 VMLIEELQCPG
+815 VMLVEELQCPG
-826 RLKTLKKLKG
+826 RLKTLKRLKG
-836 KRLNKLQPL
+836 KRLSRLQPL
-845 PQTLQLLG
+845 PRTLRLLG
-853 ILQLDDNHR
+853 LLQLDENHR
-862 VSKAATSCLSRA
+862 VSKAATACLARA
-874 AANKNFREKAL
+874 GGCGHLRARAV

-891 LADHDPRLQQA
+891 LADRDARLQQA
-902 ACLALKNLRGV
+902 ACLALKNLRAV

-925 EAEEVRN
+925 ETEEVRN

-943 KGRQA
+943 RGRQA
-948 FERMDKICCELRET
+948 FEKMDRICCELRET

>member
-1 MSFAFSCSLF
+1 MSVKLTFVSSGDGGGISRSCSF
-11 PHTFPKKWGPAVS
+11 
-24 LWKGQRRT
+24 
-32 TGLLKS
+32 TGFSTVQSRK
-38 VSSLEKDVFLTEIT
+38 
-52 SLEAAKNLAGL
+52 LA
-63 LLKSLSRSSVR
+63 KSLSRSSVR
-74 SRMSLKSPKAY
+74 SRMSLRSPKVY
-85 NSLQKGA
+85 SSLQKGV

-178 RLRDGATNMK
+178 RLRDGAANMK

-209 NFQECTEDMCFI
+209 NFQGCTEDMCFI
-221 ESALEVHLGEFH
+221 EGALEVHLGEFH

-345 DTENLFLSP
+345 DTDNLFLSP
-354 GSTAK
+354 GTTAK
-359 FSVGSRKSLL
+359 FSVGSRKSSL

-384 YLSVLQQRQSQGD
+384 YLSVLQQRQNRGD
-397 ISDEAQPPSIWS
+397 VKDEAQPPSILS

-415 FDAHGRSKPHI
+415 FGVHSRSKPHSA
-426 PAETSEADS
+426 AETSEADS
-435 FSSEDQRG
+435 FSSEDQKG
-443 TESRD
+443 TESRI
-448 TTPAPDH
+448 TPPALSQ
-455 RPLPLV
+455 RTLPLV
-461 IIQESCGEERQ
+461 LAIQEPGAEERQ
-472 HPPPNHTTLD
+472 CPLPNHTTLD
-482 ILKKTPCMDGF
+482 ILKKTPCVDAF
-493 PNNPSG
+493 PNTPPS
-499 FLQSHKDGR
+499 FLIRGKGSR
-508 DSFNQ
+508 DSISQ
-513 TRNGRKTER
+513 TRNHRMTEQ
-522 EDVSQKSLG
+522 ENISQKSLN
-531 AANDLKLDGHSKAID
+531 AENDLKLERCAKSID
-546 KTLQEVLNLLK
+546 KILQEVLNLLK
-557 LHGVG
+557 LHNMR

-577 DKLKPKPLLHKHSS
+577 DKLKLKTLPPKHSS
-591 MESLMVETVLESF
+591 MESLMVETVMESF

-624 ASVSTYNDNTLQ
+624 ASISTYNDNTLP
-636 SLSCDIKTETRDV
+636 SLSCDMKTETRDV
-649 TTGDDNLDT
+649 TTGDDSLDT
-658 LLITHLKLCKGLL
+658 LLITHLKLCKSLL
-671 QKLKSPNVAQV
+671 QKLRSPNIAQI
-682 VQESI
+682 VQESL
-687 LEEVSEQTRV
+687 LEEVLQQTQV
-697 LGNVLDMSV
+697 LADVLDVSA
-706 EEIIQKTKK
+706 EEIIQKSKK
-715 KKHYLKIWSDLA
+715 KKHCLKIWSDIA
-727 EPGSILFTSAERFR
+727 EPGSILFASVQKFR
-741 HALKYTLMLKVR
+741 HALKYILTLKVK
-753 EKYPHQLEA
+753 EKYPGQLEA
-762 VLQKLLEQITTCE
+762 VLQRLLEQIVTCD
-775 GLLPSPPLQTE
+775 GLLRSPYLQTE
-786 LVTLF
+786 PVTLF
-791 QFYSYLEKH
+791 QFCSYLEKRR
-800 HITSLEKHLG
+800 ITSLEKHLG

-845 PQTLQLLG
+845 PQTLRLLG

-891 LADHDPRLQQA
+891 LADCDARLQQA

-913 ESIEQVAHLCQS
+913 ESIEEVAHLCQS
-925 EAEEVRN
+925 ETEEVRN
-932 AARETTLSFGE
+932 AAREATLSFGE

-948 FERMDKICCELRET
+948 FEKMDRICCELRDT
-962 AQEAEIE
+962 VHQEAEIE

>member
-1 MSFAFSCSLF
+1 MSVKLTFVSPGDGGGISRSCSF
-11 PHTFPKKWGPAVS
+11 
-24 LWKGQRRT
+24 
-32 TGLLKS
+32 TGFSTVQSRK
-38 VSSLEKDVFLTEIT
+38 
-52 SLEAAKNLAGL
+52 LA
-63 LLKSLSRSSVR
+63 KSLSRSSVR
-74 SRMSLKSPKAY
+74 SRMSLKPPKAY

-92 VIWDP
+92 PIWDP

-209 NFQECTEDMCFI
+209 NFQECTE
-221 ESALEVHLGEFH
+221 
-233 LKMKGLVGFARLC
+233 
-246 PGDQY
+246 
-251 EVFVRLG
+251 VFMRLG

-359 FSVGSRKSLL
+359 FSVGSRKSSL
-369 YNWTPPNTPSFREKY
+369 YNWTPPSTPSFREKY
-384 YLSVLQQRQSQGD
+384 YLSLLQQRQNQGD
-397 ISDEAQPPSIWS
+397 VSDEAQPPSILS

-415 FDAHGRSKPHI
+415 FDDHGRSKTHN
-426 PAETSEADS
+426 PAETSEGDS
-435 FSSEDQRG
+435 FSSEDQKG
-443 TESRD
+443 TESRS
-448 TTPAPDH
+448 TTPALDH
-455 RPLPLV
+455 RPLV
-461 IIQESCGEERQ
+461 IIQEAGAEGHQ
-472 HPPPNHTTLD
+472 HPLPDHTTLD
-482 ILKKTPCMDGF
+482 ILKKTPCGDGF
-493 PNNPSG
+493 PSTLSSFPNG
-499 FLQSHKDGR
+499 HKGRR
-508 DSFNQ
+508 DSLSQ
-513 TRNGRKTER
+513 ARNRRLAEQ
-522 EDVSQKSLG
+522 DSSQNSWNAAGDLRLEGCTKS
-531 AANDLKLDGHSKAID
+531 ID

-557 LHGVG
+557 SHDVG

-577 DKLKPKPLLHKHSS
+577 DKLKLKTLHHKHSS

-604 DFLNTDC
+604 DFLNADC

-624 ASVSTYNDNTLQ
+624 ASVSTYNDNTLK
-636 SLSCDIKTETRDV
+636 SLSCDTRPETQDV
-649 TTGDDNLDT
+649 TTGDDNLDV

-671 QKLKSPNVAQV
+671 QKLRSPNVAQV
-682 VQESI
+682 VQESL

-697 LGNVLDMSV
+697 LGDVLDMSV
-706 EEIIQKTKK
+706 EQIIQKTKK

-727 EPGSILFTSAERFR
+727 EPGSILLASAERFC
-741 HALKYTLMLKVR
+741 HALKYTMMLKVK
-753 EKYPHQLEA
+753 EKYPKQLEA
-762 VLQKLLEQITTCE
+762 VLQRLLEQIHTCD
-775 GLLPSPPLQTE
+775 GLLPPPTLPAQP
-786 LVTLF
+786 VTLF
-791 QFYSYLEKH
+791 QFYRYLEKH
-800 HITSLEKHLG
+800 HITSLEKHLA

-826 RLKTLKKLKG
+826 RLKTLRKLKG

-845 PQTLQLLG
+845 PQTLRLLG
-853 ILQLDDNHR
+853 ELQLDGNHR
-862 VSKAATSCLSRA
+862 VGRAATSCLCRA
-874 AANKNFREKAL
+874 AASRSLRAKAVV
-885 LFYTDV
+885 FYTNVLSDSDV
-891 LADHDPRLQQA
+891 RLQQA
-902 ACLALKNLRGV
+902 ACLALKNLRAV

-925 EAEEVRN
+925 ETEEVRN

-943 KGRQA
+943 RGRQA
-948 FERMDKICCELRET
+948 FERMDRICCELRET
-962 AQEAEIE
+962 AQQEAEIE

>member
-1 MSFAFSCSLF
+1 
-11 PHTFPKKWGPAVS
+11 
-24 LWKGQRRT
+24 
-32 TGLLKS
+32 
-38 VSSLEKDVFLTEIT
+38 
-52 SLEAAKNLAGL
+52 
-63 LLKSLSRSSVR
+63 
-74 SRMSLKSPKAY
+74 
-85 NSLQKGA
+85 
-92 VIWDP
+92 
-97 KPLQVKKIF
+97 
-106 EALKKGLNEY
+106 
-116 LEAHQAELD
+116 
-125 YLSGRHKDTKR
+125 
-136 NSRLAFYYDLD
+136 
-147 KQIRSVER
+147 
-155 YIRKLEFHISKVEE
+155 VEE

-209 NFQECTEDMCFI
+209 NFQECTEV
-221 ESALEVHLGEFH
+221 SS
-233 LKMKGLVGFARLC
+233 LVGFARLC

-354 GSTAK
+354 GTTAK
-359 FSVGSRKSLL
+359 FSVGSRKSSL

-384 YLSVLQQRQSQGD
+384 YLSVLQQRQNQGD
-397 ISDEAQPPSIWS
+397 LSDEAQPPSIWS

-415 FDAHGRSKPHI
+415 FEAHGRSKPHI

-443 TESRD
+443 MESRN
-448 TTPAPDH
+448 TIPAPDH
-455 RPLPLV
+455 RMQPSE
-461 IIQESCGEERQ
+461 IAQENSAEERQ
-472 HPPPNHTTLD
+472 HLPPNHTTLD

-499 FLQSHKDGR
+499 FLHSHKDVR
-508 DSFNQ
+508 DSFSQ
-513 TRNGRKTER
+513 IRNRRKTEQ
-522 EDVSQKSLG
+522 EDASQKSLN
-531 AANDLKLDGHSKAID
+531 AASDLKLDGHPKAID

-557 LHGVG
+557 LHDVG

-577 DKLKPKPLLHKHSS
+577 DKLTPKPLHKHSS

-611 SADELSLFGSIRT
+611 SADELSLFGSVRT
-624 ASVSTYNDNTLQ
+624 ASISTYNDNTLQ
-636 SLSCDIKTETRDV
+636 SLSCDTRIEIRDV

-658 LLITHLKLCKGLL
+658 LLVTHLKLCKGLL
-671 QKLKSPNVAQV
+671 QKLKSPSVAQV
-682 VQESI
+682 VQQSI

-697 LGNVLDMSV
+697 LGDVLDMSV

-741 HALKYTLMLKVR
+741 HALKYTLVLKVK
-753 EKYPHQLEA
+753 EKYPRQLEA
-762 VLQKLLEQITTCE
+762 VLQRLLEQITTCE

-885 LFYTDV
+885 LFYSDV
-891 LADHDPRLQQA
+891 LTDHDARLQQA

-913 ESIEQVAHLCQS
+913 ESIEQVAQLCQS
-925 EAEEVRN
+925 ETEEVRN
-932 AARETTLSFGE
+932 AARETTLSFGD

-948 FERMDKICCELRET
+948 FEKMDRICCELRET

-969 ITVF
+969 ITIF

>member
-1 MSFAFSCSLF
+1 MSVKLTFVSPGDGGGISRSCSF
-11 PHTFPKKWGPAVS
+11 
-24 LWKGQRRT
+24 
-32 TGLLKS
+32 TGFSTVQSRK
-38 VSSLEKDVFLTEIT
+38 
-52 SLEAAKNLAGL
+52 LA
-63 LLKSLSRSSVR
+63 KSLGRSSVR
-74 SRMSLKSPKAY
+74 SRMSLKSSKVY

-221 ESALEVHLGEFH
+221 EGALEVHLGKFH

-354 GSTAK
+354 GTTAK
-359 FSVGSRKSLL
+359 FSVGSRKSSL

-384 YLSVLQQRQSQGD
+384 YLSVLQQRQNQGD
-397 ISDEAQPPSIWS
+397 VTDEARPPSILS

-415 FDAHGRSKPHI
+415 FDVHGRSKPHN

-435 FSSEDQRG
+435 FSSEDQKG
-443 TESRD
+443 TESRS
-448 TTPAPDH
+448 TTPALDH
-455 RPLPLV
+455 RTLPLV
-461 IIQESCGEERQ
+461 IIQKACAEEQQ
-472 HPPPNHTTLD
+472 HPLPNRTTLD
-482 ILKKTPCMDGF
+482 ILKKTPCVDGF
-493 PNNPSG
+493 PNNPSS
-499 FLQSHKDGR
+499 FLNRHKGGR

-513 TRNGRKTER
+513 TRNRCLTEQ
-522 EDVSQKSLG
+522 EDISQKSLN
-531 AANDLKLDGHSKAID
+531 ATNDLKLDGHTKSID

-557 LHGVG
+557 LHDVG
-562 QAQLEKLEYQVSSLR
+562 QAQLEKLEYQISSLR
-577 DKLKPKPLLHKHSS
+577 DKLKLKTLHHKHSS

-604 DFLNTDC
+604 DFLNADC

-624 ASVSTYNDNTLQ
+624 ASISTYNDNTLQ
-636 SLSCDIKTETRDV
+636 SLSCDVRTETRDV

-671 QKLKSPNVAQV
+671 QKLTSPNVAQV

-697 LGNVLDMSV
+697 LGDVLDMSV
-706 EEIIQKTKK
+706 EEIVQKTKK

-727 EPGSILFTSAERFR
+727 EPGSILFASAERFC
-741 HALKYTLMLKVR
+741 HALKYTLTLKVK
-753 EKYPHQLEA
+753 EKYPGQLEA
-762 VLQKLLEQITTCE
+762 VLQRLQEQIVTCD
-775 GLLPSPPLQTE
+775 GLLPSPYLQTE
-786 LVTLF
+786 PVTLY

-845 PQTLQLLG
+845 PQTLRLLG

-874 AANKNFREKAL
+874 AANKNFREKAVF
-885 LFYTDV
+885 FYTDV
-891 LADHDPRLQQA
+891 LADCDVRLQQA
-902 ACLALKNLRGV
+902 ACLALKNLRGI

-925 EAEEVRN
+925 ETEEVRN

-948 FERMDKICCELRET
+948 FEKMDRICCELRET
-962 AQEAEIE
+962 VQQEAEIE

>member
-1 MSFAFSCSLF
+1 MSVKLTFVSPGDGGGISRSCSF
-11 PHTFPKKWGPAVS
+11 
-24 LWKGQRRT
+24 
-32 TGLLKS
+32 TGFSTVQSRKLGKS
-38 VSSLEKDVFLTEIT
+38 F
-52 SLEAAKNLAGL
+52 
-63 LLKSLSRSSVR
+63 SRSSVR
-74 SRMSLKSPKAY
+74 SRMSLKPPKAY

-92 VIWDP
+92 LIWDP

-188 HAFSLSPS
+188 QAFSLSPA

-209 NFQECTEDMCFI
+209 NVQECTEDMCFI
-221 ESALEVHLGEFH
+221 EGALEVHLGEFH
-233 LKMKGLVGFARLC
+233 VKMKGLVGFARLC

-313 INFFTTKPQA
+313 INFFSTKPQA
-323 IIVDITELGTIKLQL
+323 IVVDITELGTIKLRL

-345 DTENLFLSP
+345 DTESLFLSP

-359 FSVGSRKSLL
+359 FSVGSRKSSL
-369 YNWTPPNTPSFREKY
+369 YNWTPPNTPSFRERY
-384 YLSVLQQRQSQGD
+384 YLSVLKQRQSPGD
-397 ISDEAQPPSIWS
+397 GGEEGQPPSILS

-415 FDAHGRSKPHI
+415 FHVPGRNKPHN
-426 PAETSEADS
+426 PAETSEGDS

-443 TESRD
+443 AESRS
-448 TTPAPDH
+448 TTPALDH
-455 RPLPLV
+455 RMLPLV
-461 IIQESCGEERQ
+461 IIQETGAEEPQ
-472 HPPPNHTTLD
+472 HPLPDHSTLD
-482 ILKKTPCMDGF
+482 ILKKTPCGDGF
-493 PNNPSG
+493 PRSPSS
-499 FLQSHKDGR
+499 FPARHKGRRGPGRRAEQENISQESWNTTELRADGCAR
-508 DSFNQ
+508 AMD
-513 TRNGRKTER
+513 R
-522 EDVSQKSLG
+522 
-531 AANDLKLDGHSKAID
+531 
-546 KTLQEVLNLLK
+546 TLQELLR
-557 LHGVG
+557 LLSPRHEG
-562 QAQLEKLEYQVSSLR
+562 QAQLQKLEGQVSCLR
-577 DKLKPKPLLHKHSS
+577 DKLKLKTLHKHSS

-604 DFLNTDC
+604 DFLNADC
-611 SADELSLFGSIRT
+611 SADELSLFGSVRT
-624 ASVSTYNDNTLQ
+624 GSVSTYNDNVLQ
-636 SLSCDIKTETRDV
+636 SLSCDTRPEARDV
-649 TTGDDNLDT
+649 TTGDDNLDV
-658 LLITHLKLCKGLL
+658 LLLTHLRLCKGLL
-671 QKLKSPNVAQV
+671 QKLRTPNIAQV
-682 VQESI
+682 VEESI

-697 LGNVLDMSV
+697 LGDVLDLSV
-706 EEIIQKTKK
+706 EKIIQKTKK
-715 KKHYLKIWSDLA
+715 KKQYLKIWSDLA
-727 EPGSILFTSAERFR
+727 EPGSSILVTSAERFR
-741 HALKYTLMLKVR
+741 HALKYTMMLKVK
-753 EKYPHQLEA
+753 EKYPSHLET
-762 VLQKLLEQITTCE
+762 VLQRLLEQILTCD
-775 GLLPSPPLQTE
+775 GLLPCSHFQTE
-786 LVTLF
+786 PVTLF
-791 QFYSYLEKH
+791 QFYRYLERH
-800 HITSLEKHLG
+800 HVGSLEKHLA

-826 RLKTLKKLKG
+826 RLKTLKRLKG
-836 KRLNKLQPL
+836 KRLSRLQPL
-845 PQTLQLLG
+845 PRTLRLLG
-853 ILQLDDNHR
+853 LLQLDENHR
-862 VSKAATSCLSRA
+862 VGKAAT
-874 AANKNFREKAL
+874 
-885 LFYTDV
+885 
-891 LADHDPRLQQA
+891 
-902 ACLALKNLRGV
+902 ACLARAGGCGGLRARAV

-925 EAEEVRN
+925 ETEEVRN

-943 KGRQA
+943 RGRQA
-948 FERMDKICCELRET
+948 FEKMDRICCELRET

>member
-1 MSFAFSCSLF
+1 MSVKLTFVSPGDGGGISRSCSF
-11 PHTFPKKWGPAVS
+11 
-24 LWKGQRRT
+24 
-32 TGLLKS
+32 TGFSTVQSRK
-38 VSSLEKDVFLTEIT
+38 
-52 SLEAAKNLAGL
+52 LA
-63 LLKSLSRSSVR
+63 KSLSRSSVR
-74 SRMSLKSPKAY
+74 SRVSLKPPKVY

-92 VIWDP
+92 LIWDP

-188 HAFSLSPS
+188 QAFSLSPS

-203 LVELYK
+203 LLELYK
-209 NFQECTEDMCFI
+209 NVQECTEDMCFI
-221 ESALEVHLGEFH
+221 EGALEVHLGEFH
-233 LKMKGLVGFARLC
+233 VKMKGLVGFARLC

-323 IIVDITELGTIKLQL
+323 IIVDITELGTIKLRL

-359 FSVGSRKSLL
+359 FSVGSRKSSL
-369 YNWTPPNTPSFREKY
+369 YNWTPPNTPSFRERY
-384 YLSVLQQRQSQGD
+384 YLSVLQQRQSPGE
-397 ISDEAQPPSIWS
+397 EAQPPSILS

-415 FDAHGRSKPHI
+415 FDVPGRNKPHN
-426 PAETSEADS
+426 PAETSEGDS
-435 FSSEDQRG
+435 LSSEDQKG
-443 TESRD
+443 AESRS
-448 TTPAPDH
+448 TTPALDH
-455 RPLPLV
+455 RMLPLV
-461 IIQESCGEERQ
+461 IIQETGAEELQ
-472 HPPPNHTTLD
+472 HPVAGHSTLD
-482 ILKKTPCMDGF
+482 ILKKTPCVEGF
-493 PNNPSG
+493 PSSFPRGS
-499 FLQSHKDGR
+499 R
-508 DSFNQ
+508 DSSSHA
-513 TRNGRKTER
+513 RNRRLAEQ
-522 EDVSQKSLG
+522 ESISQKSWN
-531 AANDLKLDGHSKAID
+531 AAHELRAEGRAKPMDR
-546 KTLQEVLNLLK
+546 TLQELLQLLK
-557 LHGVG
+557 SRDEG
-562 QAQLEKLEYQVSSLR
+562 QAQLEKLECQVSSLR
-577 DKLKPKPLLHKHSS
+577 DKLKLKTLHKHSS

-604 DFLNTDC
+604 DFLNADC
-611 SADELSLFGSIRT
+611 SADELSLFGSTRT
-624 ASVSTYNDNTLQ
+624 GSVSTYNDNVLQ
-636 SLSCDIKTETRDV
+636 SLGCDTRPEARDV
-649 TTGDDNLDT
+649 TTGDDNLDM
-658 LLITHLKLCKGLL
+658 LLITHLRLCKGLL
-671 QKLKSPNVAQV
+671 QKLRTPNVAQV

-697 LGNVLDMSV
+697 LGDVLDLSV
-706 EEIIQKTKK
+706 EKIIQKIKK
-715 KKHYLKIWSDLA
+715 KKQYLKIWSDLA
-727 EPGSILFTSAERFR
+727 EPGSSILVTSAERFR
-741 HALKYTLMLKVR
+741 HALKYTMMLKVK
-753 EKYPHQLEA
+753 EKYPSHLET
-762 VLQKLLEQITTCE
+762 VLQRLLEQILTCD
-775 GLLPSPPLQTE
+775 GLLPSSSFQTE
-786 LVTLF
+786 PVTLF
-791 QFYSYLEKH
+791 QFYRYLERH
-800 HITSLEKHLG
+800 HIGSLEKHLA

-826 RLKTLKKLKG
+826 RLKTLKRLKG
-836 KRLNKLQPL
+836 KRLSRLQPL
-845 PQTLQLLG
+845 PRTLQLLG
-853 ILQLDDNHR
+853 LLQLDENHR
-862 VSKAATSCLSRA
+862 VSKAATACLARA
-874 AANKNFREKAL
+874 SGSGNLRARAV

-891 LADHDPRLQQA
+891 LSHCDARLQQA
-902 ACLALKNLRGV
+902 ACLALKNLRAV

-925 EAEEVRN
+925 ETEEVRN

-943 KGRQA
+943 RGRQA
-948 FERMDKICCELRET
+948 FEKMDRICCELRET

>member
-1 MSFAFSCSLF
+1 MSVKLTFVSPGDGSGISRSCSF
-11 PHTFPKKWGPAVS
+11 
-24 LWKGQRRT
+24 
-32 TGLLKS
+32 TGFSTVQSRK
-38 VSSLEKDVFLTEIT
+38 
-52 SLEAAKNLAGL
+52 LA
-63 LLKSLSRSSVR
+63 KSLSRSSVR

-221 ESALEVHLGEFH
+221 EGALEVHLGEFH

-251 EVFVRLG
+251 E
-258 RQKWRLKG
+258 
-266 KIETDDSQTWD
+266 
-277 EEEKIFIP
+277 
-285 NLHEKFEIKVTELR
+285 VTELR

-354 GSTAK
+354 GTTAK
-359 FSVGSRKSLL
+359 FSVGSRKSSL

-384 YLSVLQQRQSQGD
+384 YLSVLQQRQNQGD
-397 ISDEAQPPSIWS
+397 VSDEARPPSILS

-415 FDAHGRSKPHI
+415 FDVHGRTKPHN
-426 PAETSEADS
+426 PAEASEADS
-435 FSSEDQRG
+435 FSSEDQKG
-443 TESRD
+443 TESRN
-448 TTPAPDH
+448 TTPALDH
-455 RPLPLV
+455 RTLPSV
-461 IIQESCGEERQ
+461 IIQETCAEEQQ
-472 HPPPNHTTLD
+472 HPLPNHMTLD
-482 ILKKTPCMDGF
+482 ILKKTPCVDGF
-493 PNNPSG
+493 PNNPSS
-499 FLQSHKDGR
+499 FLNRHKGGR

-513 TRNGRKTER
+513 TRNCRLTEQ
-522 EDVSQKSLG
+522 EDISQKSLNT
-531 AANDLKLDGHSKAID
+531 ANDLKLDGHTKSID

-557 LHGVG
+557 LHDVG
-562 QAQLEKLEYQVSSLR
+562 QVQLEKLEYQVSSLR
-577 DKLKPKPLLHKHSS
+577 DKLKLKTLHHKHSS

-604 DFLNTDC
+604 DFLNADC
-611 SADELSLFGSIRT
+611 SADELSLFGSVRT
-624 ASVSTYNDNTLQ
+624 ASISTYNDNTLQ
-636 SLSCDIKTETRDV
+636 SLNFDIRTETRDV
-649 TTGDDNLDT
+649 TTGDGNLDT
-658 LLITHLKLCKGLL
+658 LLITHLKLCKSLL
-671 QKLKSPNVAQV
+671 QKLRSPNVAQV

-697 LGNVLDMSV
+697 LGDVSNMSV

-727 EPGSILFTSAERFR
+727 EPGSILFASMERFR
-741 HALKYTLMLKVR
+741 HALKYMLMLKVK
-753 EKYPHQLEA
+753 EKYPGQLEA
-762 VLQKLLEQITTCE
+762 VLQRLLEQIITCD
-775 GLLPSPPLQTE
+775 GVLPSLYLQTE
-786 LVTLF
+786 SVTLF

-845 PQTLQLLG
+845 PQTLRLLG

-885 LFYTDV
+885 FFYTDV
-891 LADHDPRLQQA
+891 LADCDPRLQQA

-925 EAEEVRN
+925 ETEEVRN

-948 FERMDKICCELRET
+948 FEKMDSICCELRET
-962 AQEAEIE
+962 VQQEAEIE

>member
-1 MSFAFSCSLF
+1 MSVKLTFVSPSDGGGISRSCSF
-11 PHTFPKKWGPAVS
+11 
-24 LWKGQRRT
+24 
-32 TGLLKS
+32 TGFSTVQSRKLAKS
-38 VSSLEKDVFLTEIT
+38 P
-52 SLEAAKNLAGL
+52 G
-63 LLKSLSRSSVR
+63 RSSVR

-221 ESALEVHLGEFH
+221 EGALEVHLGEFH

-354 GSTAK
+354 GTTAK
-359 FSVGSRKSLL
+359 FSVGSRKSSL

-384 YLSVLQQRQSQGD
+384 YLSVLQQRQNQGD
-397 ISDEAQPPSIWS
+397 VTDEARPPSILS

-415 FDAHGRSKPHI
+415 FDVHGRSKPHT

-435 FSSEDQRG
+435 FSSEDQKG
-443 TESRD
+443 TESRN
-448 TTPAPDH
+448 TTPGLDH
-455 RPLPLV
+455 GTLPLV
-461 IIQESCGEERQ
+461 IIQETGAEEQQ
-472 HPPPNHTTLD
+472 HPLPNRTTLD
-482 ILKKTPCMDGF
+482 ILKKTPCADGL
-493 PNNPSG
+493 PNNPPG
-499 FLQSHKDGR
+499 FLNRHKGSR
-508 DSFNQ
+508 DPFNQ
-513 TRNGRKTER
+513 TRNRCLTEQ
-522 EDVSQKSLG
+522 DISQKSLN
-531 AANDLKLDGHSKAID
+531 AANDLKLDGHTKSID

-557 LHGVG
+557 SHDVG

-577 DKLKPKPLLHKHSS
+577 DKLKLKAPHHKHSS

-604 DFLNTDC
+604 DFLNADC
-611 SADELSLFGSIRT
+611 SADELSLFGSVRT
-624 ASVSTYNDNTLQ
+624 ASISTYNDNTLQ
-636 SLSCDIKTETRDV
+636 SLSCDTRTETRDV

-658 LLITHLKLCKGLL
+658 LLITHLKLCKALL
-671 QKLKSPNVAQV
+671 QKLRSPNVAQV

-697 LGNVLDMSV
+697 LGDVLDMSV

-727 EPGSILFTSAERFR
+727 EPGSVLFASAERFC
-741 HALKYTLMLKVR
+741 HALKYTLTLKVK
-753 EKYPHQLEA
+753 EKYPGQLEA
-762 VLQKLLEQITTCE
+762 VLQRLQEQIVTCD
-775 GLLPSPPLQTE
+775 GLLPSPYLQTE
-786 LVTLF
+786 PVTLF

-845 PQTLQLLG
+845 PQTLRLLG
-853 ILQLDDNHR
+853 TLQLDDNHR
-862 VSKAATSCLSRA
+862 VSKAATSCLSHA
-874 AANKNFREKAL
+874 AANKSFREKAL
-885 LFYTDV
+885 LFYTDA
-891 LADHDPRLQQA
+891 LSDCDARLQQA

-925 EAEEVRN
+925 ETEDVRN

-948 FERMDKICCELRET
+948 FEKMDRICCELRET
-962 AQEAEIE
+962 VQQEAEIE